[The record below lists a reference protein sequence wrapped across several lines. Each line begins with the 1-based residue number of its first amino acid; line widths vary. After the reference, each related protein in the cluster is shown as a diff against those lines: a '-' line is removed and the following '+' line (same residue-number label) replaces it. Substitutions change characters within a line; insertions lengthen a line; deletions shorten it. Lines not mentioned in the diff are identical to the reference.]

1 MDIKYIVKIK
11 YTIRLNFFKTIYIL
25 VLDTFVAKRE
35 KKDMNKIPLLIWWL
49 LPALLVPVT
58 NWGQAICV
66 PAEAAK
72 LQSAITVPIQIPLS
86 EVEKMVNSTLQGLIY
101 EDNSYTDNDNDNF
114 KVKVWKQ
121 GNLSLTPNAAN
132 QFQISV
138 PLKVWAEKG
147 YGAFGYN
154 TYKDCTFEM
163 EIRFKTSFN
172 IAPDWSVKTVTTPA
186 GYKWITRPVLDFAGV
201 KIPITPIV
209 EKILDQN
216 YAEFSRTI
224 DDQIKQNLNFNT
236 YALQAWNLVQ
246 QPYLVSEEYKSW
258 MLITP
263 IGVRM
268 TPIRIRNSAFVSTL
282 GFDIISQTVT
292 GCVPVAPSSVRS
304 LPKLQI
310 VPQIDPKFEVN
321 TAALIDYG
329 YATNLAGQYFENYKM
344 EFLNGKYTLY
354 LYDISV
360 GEEDGK
366 LLINSKVRGDTKG
379 DIILKGTPYYDIE
392 KNEIGIMDTKFDLK
406 TKNLFQ
412 RSASWLFNGLIEKN
426 IEKAFKIPVG
436 PIIDATK
443 AGLISALNTEYYKGV
458 KVKGGITELKPTA
471 IKPVVDGIQ
480 VIIYTKGEINL
491 DVKGL

>member
-1 MDIKYIVKIK
+1 M
-11 YTIRLNFFKTIYIL
+11 
-25 VLDTFVAKRE
+25 
-35 KKDMNKIPLLIWWL
+35 
-49 LPALLVPVT
+49 PVT
-58 NWGQAICV
+58 NWGQAVCV

-268 TPIRIRNSAFVSTL
+268 TPS
-282 GFDIISQTVT
+282 GFAIV
-292 GCVPVAPSSVRS
+292 PSS
-304 LPKLQI
+304 LPW
-310 VPQIDPKFEVN
+310 V
-321 TAALIDYG
+321 
-329 YATNLAGQYFENYKM
+329 
-344 EFLNGKYTLY
+344 
-354 LYDISV
+354 
-360 GEEDGK
+360 
-366 LLINSKVRGDTKG
+366 
-379 DIILKGTPYYDIE
+379 
-392 KNEIGIMDTKFDLK
+392 
-406 TKNLFQ
+406 
-412 RSASWLFNGLIEKN
+412 
-426 IEKAFKIPVG
+426 
-436 PIIDATK
+436 
-443 AGLISALNTEYYKGV
+443 LISSHR
-458 KVKGGITELKPTA
+458 P
-471 IKPVVDGIQ
+471 
-480 VIIYTKGEINL
+480 
-491 DVKGL
+491 